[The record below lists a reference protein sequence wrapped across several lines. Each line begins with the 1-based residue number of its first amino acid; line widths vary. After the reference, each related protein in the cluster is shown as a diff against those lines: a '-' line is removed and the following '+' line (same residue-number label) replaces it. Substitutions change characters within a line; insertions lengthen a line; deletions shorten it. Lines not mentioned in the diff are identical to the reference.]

1 MILKSGGIRFKLHV
15 LQFSFYFLSL
25 FFLIESIIDIL
36 DLIGLMRI
44 QSLVLTIINRW
55 SGYLGLVDSIRV
67 LF

>member
-1 MILKSGGIRFKLHV
+1 MNLKSGGIRFKLHV

>member
-25 FFLIESIIDIL
+25 FFLIESIIDTL
-36 DLIGLMRI
+36 DLIGLMHI